1 MSQPL
6 GNATKLAKYI
16 YDNYANL
23 AQPSERDVSNLAMLI
38 LEHDIETVADC
49 ADRAAAYCDDLNAI
63 NNELTLGNFLGL
75 RSAIL
80 GDIAECKH

>member
-1 MSQPL
+1 MSKPMD
-6 GNATKLAKYI
+6 NAMKLAKYI

-38 LEHDIETVADC
+38 LEHDIETLVVAYE
-49 ADRAAAYCDDLNAI
+49 RAEKYLEDDPLI
-63 NNELTLGNFLGL
+63 ECYSGRKL
-75 RSAIL
+75 REAIL